1 MESTLRASEAKVKAI
16 DQLYKEAMAENELL
30 YEKFNGE
37 LGKIVRALRG
47 KGRED
52 KEELVGRLKES
63 CEEVGRGRREIGRLK
78 REVVSLRGLLK
89 GATTTTNGGATGD
102 GNGGVGGDGNG
113 VGGGEGNH

>member
-1 MESTLRASEAKVKAI
+1 MQQDMDATLRASEAKVKAI
-16 DQLYKEAMAENELL
+16 DQLYKEATAENELL

-63 CEEVGRGRREIGRLK
+63 CEEVVRGKREIARLK

-89 GATTTTNGGATGD
+89 GATNVNGS
-102 GNGGVGGDGNG
+102 GNGNGN
-113 VGGGEGNH
+113 GGGEGGNGEGN